1 MRGVFNMLDRS
12 SADSPRV
19 TFRRDYRPSEFV
31 IPRVRLRINLD
42 AADTHVEAELDV
54 ARRVPGTS
62 MPLVLD
68 GRNLTID
75 ELAIDGVPLPVAAF
89 KVDADSLTIL
99 DVPDDFRLTI
109 HNKIRPR
116 DNTALTGLYVSN
128 GIFCTQCEAEG
139 FRRITYFLD
148 RPDVLSVYTTTLEA
162 KRSQCPV
169 LLSNGNLQDQ
179 GSHDDGRHWA
189 TWHDPFPKP
198 SYLFALVAGDLGR
211 VSGEFTTRSN
221 RSVGLDVYA
230 ECHNIDK
237 CDHALECMSKA
248 MAWDETAY
256 GREYDLERYI
266 IVAVDDFNMGAMEN
280 KGLNIFNSKYV
291 LAKSDTATDADY
303 ESILGVIGHEYFHN
317 WSGNRV
323 TCRDW
328 FQLSLKEGFTV
339 FRDQQFSADMTSPG
353 VKRIEDVNI
362 LRTYQFNEDSGP
374 MAHPVRPESYVE
386 INNFYTL
393 TVYNK
398 GAEVIRMLSQLLG
411 ADDFRSGTDLYFDR
425 HDGQAVTTDDFITA
439 MEDAN
444 SVDLE
449 QFRLWY
455 SQAGTPEVTINSHYD
470 ADDRSFTLNTIQSC
484 PATPGQREKQPFHIP
499 MALALLDSS
508 GKHMALQLE
517 DKNRLQVAV
526 QTSRVFELQD
536 RTHRFRFVN
545 VPESPVL
552 SVFRNF
558 SAPVKW
564 QHEAT
569 DAELRVLLAHDS
581 DPFSR
586 WEAGQRLFRDY
597 LLQAVAAQQQNLGR
611 PDSQNVLAAI
621 RMILQDALPDPALAA
636 HLLAL
641 PSEIALA
648 EAMHK
653 VDPDSIH
660 LVRRR
665 LKTDIATEL
674 RTPLR
679 ALYQRWA
686 DPGPYRVDQVAI
698 GRRALRNLCLEYLV
712 ELDDDETW
720 ALCQAQ
726 FESAHNMT
734 DQIAALRCFANS
746 GAPKRESNL
755 ADFYAQWRHES
766 LVLDKWLAIQA
777 TARRI
782 DTLQTV
788 RSLTAHAAFSKSNPN
803 KIRALIGAFSAHNP
817 VRFHAADGQGYKFLA
832 DWVVTL
838 DATNPQVA
846 ARLVAGFLSWRRYD
860 EDRQAAIVTQLER
873 IAGISGLSVDVYE
886 VVHKALSNN

>member
-1 MRGVFNMLDRS
+1 MINRS
-12 SADSPRV
+12 SVESPRV

-42 AADTHVEAELDV
+42 AIDTHVEAELDV

-62 MPLVLD
+62 TPLVLD
-68 GRNLTID
+68 GRNLTLD
-75 ELAIDGVPLPVAAF
+75 ELAINGVPLPAAAF
-89 KVDADSLTIL
+89 KAAAESLTIP
-99 DVPDDFRLTI
+99 DAPDDFRLTI
-109 HNKIRPR
+109 RNTIHPR
-116 DNTALTGLYVSN
+116 DNTALMGLYLSN
-128 GIFCTQCEAEG
+128 EIFCTQCEAEG
-139 FRRITYFLD
+139 FRQITYSLD
-148 RPDVLSVYTTTLEA
+148 RPDVLSVYTTTLAA
-162 KRSQCPV
+162 KRSLGPV

-179 GSHDDGRHWA
+179 GSLDDGWHWA

-211 VSGEFTTRSN
+211 VSGEFMTRSN
-221 RSVGLDVYA
+221 RNVGLDVYA
-230 ECHNIDK
+230 EHHNIDK
-237 CDHALECMSKA
+237 CDYALKCMSKA

-256 GREYDLERYI
+256 GREYDLARYI

-291 LAKSDTATDADY
+291 LAKPDTATDADY

-339 FRDQQFSADMTSPG
+339 FRDQEFSADMTSRG

-411 ADDFRSGTDLYFDR
+411 KDGFRSGTDLYFDR
-425 HDGQAVTTDDFITA
+425 HDGQAVTTDDFVTA

-444 SVDLE
+444 GVDLE
-449 QFRLWY
+449 QFKLWY
-455 SQAGTPEVTINSHYD
+455 SQAGTPEVTINSHYN
-470 ADDRSFTLNTIQSC
+470 AADRSFTLNTIQSC

-499 MALALLDSS
+499 MVLALLNSS
-508 GKHMALQLE
+508 GNPMPLQLE
-517 DKNRLQVAV
+517 GENQPRAQA
-526 QTSRVFELQD
+526 QSSRVFELQN
-536 RTHRFRFVN
+536 RVHRFRFVN
-545 VPESPVL
+545 LPDSPVL

-564 QHEAT
+564 QHDAT
-569 DAELRVLLAHDS
+569 DAELHILLAHDS

-597 LLQAVAAQQQNLGR
+597 MLQAVAAQQQNVGR
-611 PDSQNVLAAI
+611 PDSENVLAAI
-621 RMILQDALPDPALAA
+621 RMILKDDLHDAALVA
-636 HLLAL
+636 HLLML

-648 EAMHK
+648 ESMHR

-660 LVRRR
+660 SVRRR
-665 LKTDIATEL
+665 LKSDIAMEL
-674 RTPLR
+674 CVPLR
-679 ALYQRWA
+679 ALYQQLA
-686 DPGPYRVDQVAI
+686 DTDPYRVEQRAI

-712 ELDDDETW
+712 ELNDDETW
-720 ALCQAQ
+720 DLCQAQ

-746 GAPKRESNL
+746 EAPQRESNL
-755 ADFYAQWRHES
+755 ASFYTRWRHES

-777 TARRI
+777 TARCD

-788 RSLTAHAAFSKSNPN
+788 RSLTGHAAFSNSNPN
-803 KIRALIGAFSAHNP
+803 KVRALIGAFSAHNP
-817 VRFHAADGQGYKFLA
+817 VRFHAAGGQGYEFLA
-832 DWVVTL
+832 DWIITM

-846 ARLVAGFLSWRRYD
+846 ARLAGGFLSWRRYD
-860 EDRQAAIVTQLER
+860 ENRQARIRAQLER
-873 IAGISGLSVDVYE
+873 IAGISGLSSDVYE
-886 VVHKALSNN
+886 LVHKALGDG